1 MAEIA
6 QSSASLRFFGDDLDP
21 IELTQLLGGEPT
33 YAIKKGELHTYSP
46 NRPPRVART
55 GMWRL
60 SSEYGEGDQLDS
72 QVANILAALTS
83 DLAAWADLVRR
94 FEVDMFCGVWLD
106 EGNQGLA
113 LTSQTLLMLGQRG
126 IELNL
131 DIYYKPPEANV
142 ASSESA

>member
-1 MAEIA
+1 
-6 QSSASLRFFGDDLDP
+6 
-21 IELTQLLGGEPT
+21 
-33 YAIKKGELHTYSP
+33 
-46 NRPPRVART
+46 
-55 GMWRL
+55 MWRL